1 MTIVVGYVPRRQG
14 LAALEAAVAESAR
27 TGERLVVVNAGPDGE
42 PRGTGLADRRDID
55 ALCRVLADRGVP
67 HEVHQPTRGLA
78 PADELLRTAEDV
90 GARVLVVGLRHGHP
104 LGAAGGG
111 STVRQVL
118 LDAGCDVLVVRF
130 HEA

>member
-14 LAALEAAVAESAR
+14 LAALEAAVSESAR

-42 PRGTGLADRRDID
+42 ARRAGLADRRDID
-55 ALCRVLADRGVP
+55 ALCRVLVDLDVP
-67 HEVHQPTRGLA
+67 YEVHQPAGGLA
-78 PADELLRTAEDV
+78 PADELLRTAQAV

-104 LGAAGGG
+104 LGREGGG

-130 HEA
+130 RGA